1 LKRLGPNLM
10 GNQMLVQLLT
20 WVVCSVPLVPPFSA
34 QLDCLLQFRAISLVS
49 CQILSA
55 DAKANG
61 RHPDLLGRFPL
72 FLFSRDSHFAHLNTR
87 RPWIFPAEVKVRPSS
102 NVAVEVNSDR
112 KGWQRP
118 TLGLL
123 ERVSTRKFH
132 KKSRKILT
140 RRDYFYFF
148 VPILWRK

>member
-1 LKRLGPNLM
+1 M

-34 QLDCLLQFRAISLVS
+34 QLDWLLQFRAIGPVS

-55 DAKANG
+55 EVRANG
-61 RHPDLLGRFPL
+61 RHPGLLGRFPL
-72 FLFSRDSHFAHLNTR
+72 FRFLRNSHFASLNIR
-87 RPWIFPAEVKVRPSS
+87 RACAFPAEAKLRPSS

-123 ERVSTRKFH
+123 ETVSTRKFH
-132 KKSRKILT
+132 KKNRKILT